1 MGLSFSVAEL
11 RDRLQTALGDSYLV
25 ERELGGGGMSRVF
38 LAQEVRLGRQVVV
51 KVLPPELAAGV
62 SAERFEREIRLA
74 AALQHP
80 HIVPLLTAGSQGD
93 LLYYVMPH
101 IAGESLRARIAHERE
116 LPVGDTVRILRDV
129 SDALAYAHGHGI
141 VHRDVKPDNVLLS
154 GKHALV
160 TDFGVAKAVSSSSGA
175 ATLTSLGMALGT
187 PAYMAPEQAAGDP
200 TVDHRADLYAVG
212 ALGYEL
218 LAGRPPFS
226 GLSPQG
232 MLAAQVTATP
242 DPVTQHR
249 ATVPPALAALIMRC
263 LAKHPADRPQSA
275 EEVVGQLE
283 PMATPTG
290 GITPQQAEISSGT
303 AAAIRRA
310 HPVRVATLF
319 GFAALGVLT
328 LAYLLVHGLGLPD
341 WAFAGAVGL
350 AAAGLPI
357 MLWTGVIERRRAL
370 AGSTGRAAVPA
381 GVHRWF
387 TWRRALLS
395 GAAGFG
401 LLGLGTA
408 AYMAMRL
415 LGIGPVGTLVASGL
429 LAERDR
435 LVLADFENRTADSTL
450 GPSLTEA
457 LRVDLAQSGVVR
469 LLDAAT
475 VGQALGRMGR
485 APGASLDLTLAREL
499 AQREGAKAVVH
510 GQIDPLGRGYVVSA
524 ELVSAGDGAALVSV
538 RENAQDDGAIIAAV
552 DRLSHRLRER
562 IGESLKTIRASDP
575 LEQVTTRSLEALRKY
590 SQGVRAGD
598 AVDMARA
605 AALLE
610 EAIAL
615 DTTFAMAYR
624 KLAVVLSNAGGAQS
638 RIAAA
643 ATQGFRHRDRLT
655 PFERDL
661 AEAYYYSQVEYD
673 RAKTEAAYRAALE
686 QQPENGV
693 ALNNLALVLNGLR
706 RFSEAES
713 LAVRGLAIAP
723 TQWALYVNAMQA
735 QIGQGKYADA
745 ARTLA
750 SLAQRAPGH
759 PLRPFLRAFLATAQ
773 RQYDSAEVETRAL
786 AQTARDPTWQSG
798 AAGTLAALNL
808 VRGRLTVAEAHLRRA
823 MTFDEQRG
831 VPGKYVEDAIGLAVM
846 DVHYRNATDAAR
858 RAAEEALRRHPL
870 AAIPAEDRP
879 YLGLAWLY
887 ADAGQPDRARQ
898 LLAEYEAAVPE
909 GVRRGQP
916 FRHGAAAQIAFA
928 EGRIQDAIRGYRTWY
943 DEDGCSVCGLFL
955 LGRAYERAGERDSA
969 LAVYE
974 RAVTTPGLLRAFEEA
989 ATLGP
994 TYKRLGE
1001 LYEQRG
1007 ELDRAR
1013 DYYGRFVDLWKNADP
1028 ELQPVVRDIRNR
1040 IATLSRERGKGNGE
1054 R

>member
-1 MGLSFSVAEL
+1 
-11 RDRLQTALGDSYLV
+11 
-25 ERELGGGGMSRVF
+25 MSRVF

-51 KVLPPELAAGV
+51 KVLPPEMAAGV

-101 IAGESLRARIAHERE
+101 ITGESLRARIAHERE

-129 SDALAYAHGHGI
+129 CDALAYAHGHGI

-160 TDFGVAKAVSSSSGA
+160 TDFGVAKAVSSSTGA
-175 ATLTSLGMALGT
+175 GGGTLTSLGMALGT

-200 TVDHRADLYAVG
+200 NVDHRADVYAVG

-275 EEVVGQLE
+275 EELLGQLE
-283 PMATPTG
+283 AMATPTG
-290 GITPQQAEISSGT
+290 GITPEQAPFGISSGT
-303 AAAIRRA
+303 AAAIRRG
-310 HPVRVATLF
+310 HPARVATLF

-328 LAYLLVHGLGLPD
+328 LAYMLVHLLGLPD

-350 AAAGLPI
+350 AAAGLPV

-408 AYMAMRL
+408 VYMAMRL
-415 LGIGPVGTLVASGL
+415 LGIGPVGTLVASGV
-429 LAERDR
+429 LAQRDR

-457 LRVDLAQSGVVR
+457 LRVDLAQSGVIR
-469 LLDAAT
+469 LLDAAA

-485 APGASLDLTLAREL
+485 PPGAPLDLARAREL
-499 AQREGAKAVVH
+499 AQREGAKAVVR

-524 ELVSAGDGAALVSV
+524 ELLSAADGAALVSV
-538 RENAQDDGAIIAAV
+538 RETAQDDGAIIAAV
-552 DRLSHRLRER
+552 DRLSGRLRER

-575 LEQVTTRSLEALRKY
+575 LEQVTTGSLEALRKY
-590 SQGVRAGD
+590 SQGVRASD
-598 AVDMARA
+598 AADMVRA
-605 AALLE
+605 VTLLD

-624 KLAVVLSNAGGAQS
+624 KLGVVLSNAGGPQS

-643 ATQGFRHRDRLT
+643 ATQAFRHRDRLT

-661 AEAYYYSQVEYD
+661 ADAYYYTRVEYD
-673 RAKTEAAYRAALE
+673 PSKIELAYRAALE
-686 QQPENGV
+686 QDPENGV
-693 ALNNLALVLNGLR
+693 ALNNLALQFNELR
-706 RFSEAES
+706 RFADAES
-713 LAVRGLAIAP
+713 LTTRGMVVAP
-723 TQWALYVNAMQA
+723 TQWALYFNAIQA
-735 QIGQGKYADA
+735 QIGQSKFADA
-745 ARTLA
+745 ARTAGL
-750 SLAQRAPGH
+750 LAQRAPGNPMVH
-759 PLRPFLRAFLATAQ
+759 FVRIFLAAA
-773 RQYDSAEVETRAL
+773 RREYDSAAVETQAL
-786 AQTARDPTWQSG
+786 AQSTRDPTWQAAVASALG
-798 AAGTLAALNL
+798 ALDL
-808 VRGRLTVAEAHLRRA
+808 VRGKLTGAVAQFRREMA
-823 MTFDEQRG
+823 LNEQRG
-831 VPGKYVEDAIGLAVM
+831 VPGKYLEDAIGLALI
-846 DVHYRNATDAAR
+846 DVHYRKAPDAAR
-858 RAAEEALRRHPL
+858 REVEAALRRHPL
-870 AAIPAEDRP
+870 ASIPAADRP
-879 YLGLAWLY
+879 YVGLAWLY
-887 ADAGQPDRARQ
+887 AHMGQPDRARQ
-898 LLAEYEAAVPE
+898 LLAEYAAAVPE
-909 GVRRGQP
+909 AIRRSQP
-916 FRHGAAAQIAFA
+916 FRHGATAEIAFA
-928 EGRIQDAIRGYRTWY
+928 EGRVQDAIKGYRAWY
-943 DEDGCSVCGLFL
+943 DEDGCAVCGLYL
-955 LGRAYERAGERDSA
+955 LARAYERAGQRDSA
-969 LAVYE
+969 VAVYE
-974 RAVTTPGLLRAFEEA
+974 RAVTTPGYFRAFEES

-994 TYKRLGE
+994 TYRRLGE
-1001 LYEQRG
+1001 LYEERG
-1007 ELDRAR
+1007 DTARAR
-1013 DYYGRFVDLWKNADP
+1013 DYYGRFVDLWKDADAG
-1028 ELQPVVRDIRNR
+1028 LQPVVRDVRQR
-1040 IATLSRERGKGNGE
+1040 LVKLRT
-1054 R
+1054 

>member
-1 MGLSFSVAEL
+1 
-11 RDRLQTALGDSYLV
+11 
-25 ERELGGGGMSRVF
+25 
-38 LAQEVRLGRQVVV
+38 
-51 KVLPPELAAGV
+51 
-62 SAERFEREIRLA
+62 
-74 AALQHP
+74 
-80 HIVPLLTAGSQGD
+80 
-93 LLYYVMPH
+93 
-101 IAGESLRARIAHERE
+101 
-116 LPVGDTVRILRDV
+116 
-129 SDALAYAHGHGI
+129 
-141 VHRDVKPDNVLLS
+141 
-154 GKHALV
+154 
-160 TDFGVAKAVSSSSGA
+160 
-175 ATLTSLGMALGT
+175 
-187 PAYMAPEQAAGDP
+187 MAPEQAAADP
-200 TVDHRADLYAVG
+200 NTDHRADIYAVG
-212 ALGYEL
+212 ALAYEM
-218 LAGRPPFS
+218 LAGRPPFI
-226 GLSPQG
+226 GPSPQSV
-232 MLAAQVTATP
+232 LAAHVTSQP
-242 DPVTQHR
+242 DPVTKYR
-249 ATVPPALAALIMRC
+249 DSVPPALAALVMRC
-263 LAKHPADRPQSA
+263 PAKHPADRFQSA
-275 EEVVGQLE
+275 GDVLE
-283 PMATPTG
+283 ALEQM
-290 GITPQQAEISSGT
+290 
-303 AAAIRRA
+303 
-310 HPVRVATLF
+310 VA
-319 GFAALGVLT
+319 
-328 LAYLLVHGLGLPD
+328 
-341 WAFAGAVGL
+341 
-350 AAAGLPI
+350 
-357 MLWTGVIERRRAL
+357 R
-370 AGSTGRAAVPA
+370 STGRAAAPA
-381 GVHRWF
+381 GVQTWL
-387 TWRRALLS
+387 TWRRALL
-395 GAAGFG
+395 GGGTAFG
-401 LLGLGTA
+401 LLGVGTTV
-408 AYMAMRL
+408 YTAMRL
-415 LGIGPVGTLVASGL
+415 LGIGPVGTLVASGV

-457 LRVDLAQSGVVR
+457 LRVDLAQSGVIR

-485 APGASLDLTLAREL
+485 APGAPLDLTLAREL

-524 ELVSAGDGAALVSV
+524 ELVSAADGTALVSL
-538 RENAQDDGAIIAAV
+538 RETAQDDGAIIAAV
-552 DRLSHRLRER
+552 DRLSGRLRER
-562 IGESLKTIRASDP
+562 IGESLKTIRSSDR

-590 SQGVRAGD
+590 SQGVRASD
-598 AVDMARA
+598 AADMMRA
-605 AALLE
+605 VTLLE

-615 DTTFAMAYR
+615 DTTFAMAHR

-643 ATQGFRHRDRLT
+643 ATQAFRHRDRLT
-655 PFERDL
+655 AFERDL
-661 AEAYYYSQVEYD
+661 AEAYYYTRVDYD
-673 RAKTEAAYRAALE
+673 PAKTEAAYRAALE

-693 ALNNLALVLNGLR
+693 ALNNLALVFNGLR

-846 DVHYRNATDAAR
+846 DVHFRNAPDAAR
-858 RAAEEALRRHPL
+858 REVEGALRRHPL

-928 EGRIQDAIRGYRTWY
+928 DGRIQDAIRGYRTWY

-974 RAVTTPGLLRAFEEA
+974 RAVTTPGYTRAFEEEL
-989 ATLGP
+989 TLGP
-994 TYKRLGE
+994 TYRRLGE
-1001 LYEQRG
+1001 MYEERG
-1007 ELDRAR
+1007 QLDKAR
-1013 DYYGRFVDLWKNADP
+1013 EYYGR
-1028 ELQPVVRDIRNR
+1028 R
-1040 IATLSRERGKGNGE
+1040 S
-1054 R
+1054 